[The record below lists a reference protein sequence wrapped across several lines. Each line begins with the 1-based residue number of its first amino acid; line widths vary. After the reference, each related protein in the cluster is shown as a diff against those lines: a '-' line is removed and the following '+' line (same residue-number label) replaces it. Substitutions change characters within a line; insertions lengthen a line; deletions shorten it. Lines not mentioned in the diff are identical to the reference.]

1 MDGDALGKA
10 RAKLGWRHKTSFET
24 LVHDM
29 VKADLVTVR
38 KEQERR
44 NRDA

>member
-1 MDGDALGKA
+1 VAP
-10 RAKLGWRHKTSFET
+10 KTSFET